1 MRTEKRLWQTDP
13 FCPTSSTEI
22 HTIFGHPCTTIP
34 TLVLVLRGH
43 WLVGRNIEFYHFV
56 ALHLWHLIGQQLFM
70 YVELVFVVFFVCGC
84 RCFTTA
90 SWSLT
95 QTERFGMVVM
105 AKMLRDGHSDNGTI
119 QCMFLFFWRNSP
131 YNLLMN
137 VVSICFN
144 KRVTHT
150 IFCWGVANF
159 VPSPSTSAD
168 QAVGEPFRMVAPS
181 SRGWTR
187 P

>member
-70 YVELVFVVFFVCGC
+70 YVELVFVVFFCLWLQVLYN
-84 RCFTTA
+84 
-90 SWSLT
+90 SLLVFDSDR
-95 QTERFGMVVM
+95 EI
-105 AKMLRDGHSDNGTI
+105 RDGRHGED
-119 QCMFLFFWRNSP
+119 
-131 YNLLMN
+131 
-137 VVSICFN
+137 
-144 KRVTHT
+144 
-150 IFCWGVANF
+150 VARWSF
-159 VPSPSTSAD
+159 
-168 QAVGEPFRMVAPS
+168 
-181 SRGWTR
+181 
-187 P
+187 